1 METIT
6 AREGTVMSGGA
17 GQLTD
22 TRKEVQF
29 EGELLGER
37 IESSTTHSLC
47 GDASARGVTETL
59 YKASDGRLL
68 VDVFEWS
75 QRPGDPIRE
84 SLREISEA
92 DLRAGGSYALL
103 GAECGYG
110 DRRGTGNK
118 GGYRHCP

>member
-6 AREGTVMSGGA
+6 VREGSITSGGA
-17 GQLTD
+17 GQLSD

-37 IESSTTHSLC
+37 IYSNIDRTLC
-47 GDASARGVTETL
+47 GDASVRGITETL
-59 YKASDGRLL
+59 YSTSDGRLL

-84 SLREISEA
+84 SLYEISEA
-92 DLRAGGSYALL
+92 DLRADAKYELL
-103 GAECGYG
+103 GAECGFG
-110 DRRGTGNK
+110 DR
-118 GGYRHCP
+118 